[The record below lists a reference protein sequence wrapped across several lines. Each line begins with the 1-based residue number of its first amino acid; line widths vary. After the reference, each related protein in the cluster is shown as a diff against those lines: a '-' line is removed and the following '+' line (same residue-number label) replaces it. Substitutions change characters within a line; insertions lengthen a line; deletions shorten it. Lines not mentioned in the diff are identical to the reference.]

1 MVSFFEKVMY
11 NRMIEFAEQ
20 YNILH
25 RCQFGFRKNYS
36 TSHVLIHL
44 INRISSAIDPRE
56 TTVGVF
62 LDLSKAFDTLD
73 HQILFT
79 KLEHYGIRD
88 VALQWIKS
96 YFSCRQQ
103 FVQINQTCSSMQTIK
118 CGVPQ
123 GSILGPLFFILYIND
138 LPKASKLTELLLFAD
153 DTSIFFSHS
162 NPNYLENVLN
172 NELLNI
178 DVWLRCN
185 SSQLISKRQILLPL
199 VQVRGNSITV
209 FLSLLEVNL

>member
-1 MVSFFEKVMY
+1 
-11 NRMIEFAEQ
+11 MIEFVEQ
-20 YNILH
+20 YNILY

-73 HQILFT
+73 HEILFT

-103 FVQINQTCSSMQTIK
+103 FVQINQTCSSMWTIK
-118 CGVPQ
+118 RGVPQ

-138 LPKASKLTELLLFAD
+138 LLKAPKLTELLLFAD
-153 DTSIFFSHS
+153 HTSIFFFT
-162 NPNYLENVLN
+162 L
-172 NELLNI
+172 
-178 DVWLRCN
+178 
-185 SSQLISKRQILLPL
+185 
-199 VQVRGNSITV
+199 
-209 FLSLLEVNL
+209 